1 MFAPLPVPDSGSEKF
16 EVAPQVPGT
25 AREVGWREGLGGGQ
39 YRTTTS
45 QHKPRQ
51 DSKRQRTTTKKSTA
65 RHNTTNHTTTNNR
78 RGHTT
83 TRITP
88 PPQHPSRCTQKHGT
102 DRRAESDKKDNN
114 NNPATSV
121 NTSLFLVNKTEN
133 RQPWIARHT
142 QRTLKELPCRTATLR
157 CHCQRLEYLRVVL
170 KLGHIRGRVTHKI
183 ESIAVCT

>member
-1 MFAPLPVPDSGSEKF
+1 MLKIHKTNTTNVCAQLL
-16 EVAPQVPGT
+16 T
-25 AREVGWREGLGGGQ
+25 EGLGGGQ
-39 YRTTTS
+39 YRTTPS

-83 TRITP
+83 NTHHSTITTSIQMHPKTWYRTPRRIGP
-88 PPQHPSRCTQKHGT
+88 
-102 DRRAESDKKDNN
+102 KKK

-121 NTSLFLVNKTEN
+121 NTSLFLVNNTEN

-157 CHCQRLEYLRVVL
+157 CQCQRLEYLRVVL
-170 KLGHIRGRVTHKI
+170 KLGHIRGRVAHKI